1 MKATSNKFKKV
12 LIANRGE
19 IAIRVIR
26 SCKELGIETVAVHS
40 TADEDS
46 LHVKMADESV
56 CIGPAKSSLSYLN
69 IPQILSAADIT
80 GADAIHPGYGFLSE
94 NDEFAEMCGKWGIT
108 FIGPSVK
115 CIQAMGD
122 KIASKITA
130 KEAKVPTLEPI
141 YVKDSPETE
150 IQKAVE
156 KMGFPVLIKAS
167 AGGGGRGM
175 KRIDDFDQL
184 WPALSRL
191 QEEAKAA
198 FGDGTLFIE
207 KYIQNPRHIEV
218 QILAD
223 KHGNVIHL
231 GERDCTIQR
240 RFQKILEEAPSPV
253 LTPKV
258 REEICEAA
266 VRLAK
271 FVDYDSVGT
280 VEFLYDQ
287 DTQKYYFMEMNTRI
301 QVEHPV
307 TEGRT
312 GVDLISEQ
320 IRHAQGDQ
328 MRFKQSDILFRNHV
342 IEFRINA
349 EDPRT
354 GMPSPG
360 HITHYHRPGGIGVR
374 TDDYIYTGYTVP
386 PYYDSMV
393 SKIIVQA
400 DNRANC
406 ITRAKRVLKE
416 TVVSGIQTNIG
427 LHRQILDDPD
437 FVESNFST
445 NYLSK
450 KLI

>member
-1 MKATSNKFKKV
+1 MKSEAKKFKKV

-40 TADEDS
+40 TADENS

-56 CIGPAKSSLSYLN
+56 CIGPPKSSLSYLN

-94 NDEFAEMCGKWGIT
+94 NEEFAELCEKWGIT

-115 CIQAMGD
+115 CIHSMGD
-122 KIASKITA
+122 KIESKLTA
-130 KEAKVPTLEPI
+130 KKAKVPTLEPI
-141 YVKDSPETE
+141 YVKDSTDAE
-150 IQKAVE
+150 IKKSVE

-175 KRIDDFDQL
+175 KRIENFEEL

-191 QEEAKAA
+191 EEEAKAA

-207 KYIQNPRHIEV
+207 KYIENPRHIEV

-223 KHGNVIHL
+223 KHGSVIHL

-258 REEICEAA
+258 REEICESA

-271 FVDYDSVGT
+271 FVNYDSVGT

-287 DTQKYYFMEMNTRI
+287 DTQKFYFMEMNTRI

-312 GVDLISEQ
+312 GVDLISAQ
-320 IRHAQGDQ
+320 IRHAQGEKN
-328 MRFKQSDILFRNHV
+328 RFKQSDIIFRNHV

-349 EDPRT
+349 ENPKT

-374 TDDYIYTGYTVP
+374 IDDYIYTGYTVL
-386 PYYDSMV
+386 PYYDSMI

-400 DNRANC
+400 DNRENC
-406 ITRAKRVLKE
+406 ITRAKRVLDE
-416 TVVSGIQTNIG
+416 TVVSGIQTNIN
-427 LHRQILDDPD
+427 LHKEILEDPD
-437 FVESNFST
+437 FVESKFST

>member
-1 MKATSNKFKKV
+1 MKPAAKKFKKV

-40 TADEDS
+40 TADENS

-69 IPQILSAADIT
+69 VPQILSAADIT

-94 NDEFAEMCGKWGIT
+94 NDEFAELCSKWGLT

-122 KIASKITA
+122 KIESKITA
-130 KEAKVPTLEPI
+130 KKAKVPTLEPI
-141 YVKDSPETE
+141 YVKETSEAE
-150 IQKAVE
+150 IKSSVE

-175 KRIDDFDQL
+175 KRIENFEEL
-184 WPALSRL
+184 WPALTRL

-223 KHGNVIHL
+223 GHGNVIHL

-253 LTPKV
+253 LNPKV

-287 DTQKYYFMEMNTRI
+287 DTQKFYFMEMNTRI

-320 IRHAQGDQ
+320 IRHAQGEIN
-328 MRFKQSDILFRNHV
+328 RFKQSDIIFRNHV

-349 EDPRT
+349 EDPKT
-354 GMPSPG
+354 GLPSPG
-360 HITHYHRPGGIGVR
+360 YITHYHRPGGIGVR

-400 DNRANC
+400 DNRSNC
-406 ITRAKRVLKE
+406 ITRAKRVLNE
-416 TVVSGIQTNIG
+416 TVVSGIQTNID
-427 LHRQILDDPD
+427 LHKQILDDID

>member
-1 MKATSNKFKKV
+1 MKPTAKKFKKV

-26 SCKELGIETVAVHS
+26 SCKELGIETVSVHS

-56 CIGPAKSSLSYLN
+56 CIGPPKSSLSYLN

-94 NDEFAEMCGKWGIT
+94 NDEFAEMCQKWGIN

-122 KIASKITA
+122 KIESKITA
-130 KEAKVPTLEPI
+130 KKAKVPTLEPI
-141 YVKDSPETE
+141 YVKDSPEAE
-150 IQKAVE
+150 IQKSVE

-175 KRIDDFDQL
+175 KRIENFDEL

-223 KHGNVIHL
+223 QHGNVIHL

-287 DTQKYYFMEMNTRI
+287 DTQKFYFMEMNTRI

-320 IRHAQGDQ
+320 IRHAQGDKL
-328 MRFKQSDILFRNHV
+328 RFKQSDIIFRNHV

-406 ITRAKRVLKE
+406 ITRAKRVLNE
-416 TVVSGIQTNIG
+416 TVVSGIQTNIN
-427 LHRQILDDPD
+427 LHKQILDDPD

>member
-1 MKATSNKFKKV
+1 MKPEAKKFKKV

-56 CIGPAKSSLSYLN
+56 CIGPPKSSLSYLN
-69 IPQILSAADIT
+69 MPQILSAADIT

-94 NDEFAEMCGKWGIT
+94 NDDFAELCEKWGIT

-122 KIASKITA
+122 KIESKLIA
-130 KEAKVPTLEPI
+130 KKAKVPTLEPI
-141 YVKDSPETE
+141 YVKDSSEAD
-150 IQKAVE
+150 IKKSVE

-175 KRIDDFDQL
+175 KRIENFEEL

-191 QEEAKAA
+191 EEEAKAA

-207 KYIQNPRHIEV
+207 KYIENPRHIEV

-223 KHGNVIHL
+223 QHGSVIHL

-258 REEICEAA
+258 REEICESA

-271 FVDYDSVGT
+271 FVNYDSVGT

-287 DTQKYYFMEMNTRI
+287 DTQKFYFMEMNTRI

-320 IRHAQGDQ
+320 IRHAQGEKS
-328 MRFKQSDILFRNHV
+328 RFKQSDIMFRNHV

-349 EDPRT
+349 ENPKT

-360 HITHYHRPGGIGVR
+360 NITHYHRPGGIGVR

-386 PYYDSMV
+386 PYYDSMI

-406 ITRAKRVLKE
+406 ITRAKRVLNE
-416 TVVSGIQTNIG
+416 TVVSGIQTNIN
-427 LHRQILDDPD
+427 LHKEILEDPD
-437 FVESNFST
+437 FVESKFST

>member
-1 MKATSNKFKKV
+1 MKPSAKKFKKV

-40 TADEDS
+40 TADEES

-56 CIGPAKSSLSYLN
+56 CIGPPKSTHSYLN

-94 NDEFAEMCGKWGIT
+94 NEDFAEMCAKWGIT

-122 KIASKITA
+122 KIESKITA
-130 KEAKVPTLEPI
+130 KKAKVPTLEPI
-141 YVKDSPETE
+141 YVKDSSEAE
-150 IQKAVE
+150 IQKSVE

-175 KRIDDFDQL
+175 KRIENFDEL
-184 WPALSRL
+184 WPALTRL

-207 KYIQNPRHIEV
+207 KYIENPRHIEV

-223 KHGNVIHL
+223 QHGNVIHL

-258 REEICEAA
+258 REEICESA

-271 FVDYDSVGT
+271 FVNYDSVGT

-287 DTQKYYFMEMNTRI
+287 DTQKFYFMEMNTRI

-320 IRHAQGDQ
+320 IRHAQGDKS
-328 MRFKQSDILFRNHV
+328 RFKQSDIIFRNHV

-349 EDPRT
+349 EDPKT

-374 TDDYIYTGYTVP
+374 TDDFVYTGYTVP
-386 PYYDSMV
+386 PYYDSMI
-393 SKIIVQA
+393 SKVIVQA

-406 ITRAKRVLKE
+406 ITRAKRVLDE
-416 TVVSGIQTNIG
+416 MVVSGIQTNIG
-427 LHRQILDDPD
+427 LHKEILDDPD
-437 FVESNFST
+437 FVESKFST

>member
-1 MKATSNKFKKV
+1 MKPTLKKFKKV

-26 SCKELGIETVAVHS
+26 SCRELGIETVAVHS

-56 CIGPAKSSLSYLN
+56 CVGPPKSSLSYLN
-69 IPQILSAADIT
+69 VPQILSAADIT

-94 NDEFAEMCGKWGIT
+94 NDEFAEMCKKWGLT

-115 CIQAMGD
+115 CIQSMGD
-122 KIASKITA
+122 KIESKLIA
-130 KEAKVPTLEPI
+130 KKAKVPTLEPI
-141 YVKDSPETE
+141 YVKDTAENAIKKE
-150 IQKAVE
+150 VE

-175 KRIDDFDQL
+175 KRIENFDEL
-184 WPALSRL
+184 WPSLIRL

-207 KYIQNPRHIEV
+207 KYIENPRHIEI

-223 KHGNVIHL
+223 QHGSVIHL

-258 REEICEAA
+258 REEICSAA

-287 DTQKYYFMEMNTRI
+287 DTQKFYFMEMNTRI

-320 IRHAQGDQ
+320 IRHAQGEVS
-328 MRFKQSDILFRNHV
+328 RFKQSDIIFRNHV
-342 IEFRINA
+342 MEFRINA
-349 EDPRT
+349 EDPKT

-360 HITHYHRPGGIGVR
+360 FISHYHRPGGIGVR

-400 DNRANC
+400 DNRENC
-406 ITRAKRVLKE
+406 ITRAKRVLNE
-416 TVVSGIQTNIG
+416 TVVSGIQTNLS
-427 LHRQILDDPD
+427 LHKQILDDSD
-437 FVESNFST
+437 FVKSQFST

-450 KLI
+450 KLF

>member
-1 MKATSNKFKKV
+1 MKPTAKKFKKV

-40 TADEDS
+40 TADENS

-56 CIGPAKSSLSYLN
+56 CIGPAKSALSYLN
-69 IPQILSAADIT
+69 VTQILSAADIT

-94 NDEFAEMCGKWGIT
+94 NDEFAELCSKWGLT

-122 KIASKITA
+122 KIESKITA
-130 KEAKVPTLEPI
+130 KKANVPTLEPI
-141 YVKDSPETE
+141 YVKDTAESE
-150 IQKAVE
+150 IKNSVE

-175 KRIDDFDQL
+175 KRIENFEEL

-207 KYIQNPRHIEV
+207 KYIENPRHIEV

-223 KHGNVIHL
+223 HHLNVIHL

-258 REEICEAA
+258 REEICDAA

-271 FVDYDSVGT
+271 FVNYDSVGT

-287 DTQKYYFMEMNTRI
+287 DTQKFYFMEMNTRI

-320 IRHAQGDQ
+320 IRHAQGEVS
-328 MRFKQSDILFRNHV
+328 RFKQSDIIFRNHV

-349 EDPRT
+349 EDPKT

-360 HITHYHRPGGIGVR
+360 YITHYHRPGGIGVR

-400 DNRANC
+400 DNRSNC
-406 ITRAKRVLKE
+406 ITRAKRVLNE
-416 TVVSGIQTNIG
+416 TVVSGIQTNIE
-427 LHRQILDDPD
+427 LHKQILNDPE

>member
-1 MKATSNKFKKV
+1 MKEQAKKFKKV

-26 SCKELGIETVAVHS
+26 SCKELGIETVSIHS

-56 CIGPAKSSLSYLN
+56 CVGPAKSSLSYLN

-94 NDEFAEMCGKWGIT
+94 NEEFAEMCAKWGIT

-115 CIQAMGD
+115 CIQSMGD
-122 KIASKITA
+122 KIESKITA

-141 YVKDSPETE
+141 YVKDSSDAE
-150 IQKAVE
+150 IKKSVE
-156 KMGFPVLIKAS
+156 GMGFPVLIKAS

-175 KRIDDFDQL
+175 KRIDNFEEL
-184 WPALSRL
+184 FPALSRL

-223 KHGNVIHL
+223 QHGNVIHL

-253 LTPKV
+253 LSQEV
-258 REEICEAA
+258 RSQICEAA

-271 FVDYDSVGT
+271 FVNYDSVGT

-287 DTQKYYFMEMNTRI
+287 DTEKFYFMEMNTRI

-312 GVDLISEQ
+312 GIDLISEQ
-320 IRHAQGDQ
+320 IRHAQGETN
-328 MRFKQSDILFRNHV
+328 RFKQSDIIFRNHV
-342 IEFRINA
+342 MEFRINA

-354 GMPSPG
+354 GLPSPG

-406 ITRAKRVLKE
+406 ITRAKRVLNE
-416 TVVSGIQTNIG
+416 TVVSGIQTNLN
-427 LHRQILDDPD
+427 LHKEILDDPD
-437 FVESNFST
+437 FVSSKFST

>member
-1 MKATSNKFKKV
+1 MNSAAKKFKKV

-26 SCKELGIETVAVHS
+26 SCRELGIETVSVHS

-56 CIGPAKSSLSYLN
+56 CVGPAKSALSYLN

-94 NDEFAEMCGKWGIT
+94 NDEFAELCSKWGLT
-108 FIGPSVK
+108 FIGPSVA
-115 CIQAMGD
+115 CIQSMGD
-122 KIASKITA
+122 KIESKITA
-130 KEAKVPTLEPI
+130 KKAEVPTLEPI
-141 YVKDSPETE
+141 YVTDKSDDE
-150 IQKAVE
+150 ISAAV
-156 KMGFPVLIKAS
+156 KGMGFPVLIKAS

-175 KRIDDFDQL
+175 KRIDSFEEL
-184 WPALSRL
+184 FPALARL
-191 QEEAKAA
+191 HEEAKAA

-207 KYIQNPRHIEV
+207 KYIENPRHIEV

-253 LTPKV
+253 LTPAV
-258 REEICEAA
+258 REEICNAA

-271 FVDYDSVGT
+271 FVNYDSVGT

-287 DTQKYYFMEMNTRI
+287 DTQKFYFMEMNTRI

-312 GVDLISEQ
+312 GVDLIAEQ
-320 IRHAQGDQ
+320 IRHAQGDVC
-328 MRFKQSDILFRNHV
+328 RFKQSDIIFRNHV
-342 IEFRINA
+342 MEFRVNA
-349 EDPRT
+349 ENPKT

-360 HITHYHRPGGIGVR
+360 FITHYHRPGGIGVR

-386 PYYDSMV
+386 PHYDSMI

-406 ITRAKRVLKE
+406 ITRAKRVLNE
-416 TVVSGIQTNIG
+416 TVVGGIQTNLD
-427 LHRQILDDPD
+427 LHKEILDDPD
-437 FVESNFST
+437 FVESRFST
-445 NYLSK
+445 NYLAK
-450 KLI
+450 KQK